1 MHLTPDELID
11 VAEGTRRESS
21 LPHLA
26 SCGVCRRQVADLR
39 AVLST
44 VASIQVP
51 EPSPL
56 FWEHFSVRVRDAIAA
71 DPAGSGWRWVWTR
84 FRTPLVLAAAP
95 AVVVLFVLGARVIA
109 PRLLPSHD
117 ATASL
122 ASSVPAAA
130 QGTARDTLASD
141 DPSFLL
147 VADLAGPIDLDTAEE
162 AGLADQ
168 SSAEHAVAHLSQ
180 GELKELH
187 RLLKRELGNSTN

>member
-26 SCGVCRRQVADLR
+26 TCGVCRRQVADLR
-39 AVLST
+39 AVLSS
-44 VASIQVP
+44 VAPIDVP

-56 FWEHFSVRVRDAIAA
+56 FWQQFSIRVRDAIAA

-95 AVVVLFVLGARVIA
+95 AVLVLCVLAARVIA
-109 PRLLPSHD
+109 PRLMPSHA

-122 ASSVPAAA
+122 ASGVPAAG
-130 QGTARDTLASD
+130 QGAARDTLVVD
-141 DPSFLL
+141 DPSFEL
-147 VADLAGPIDLDTAEE
+147 VADLTGPIDLDAAKE
-162 AGLADQ
+162 AGLAEQ
-168 SSAEHAVAHLSQ
+168 GSAEHAVTHLSQ
-180 GELKELH
+180 GELQELH
-187 RLLKRELGNSTN
+187 RLLKQELGNATN

>member
-26 SCGVCRRQVADLR
+26 SCGICRRQVADLR

-56 FWEHFSVRVRDAIAA
+56 FWEHFSIRVRDAIAA

-84 FRTPLVLAAAP
+84 FRTPLVLAATP
-95 AVVVLFVLGARVIA
+95 AVLVLCVLGARVIA
-109 PRLLPSHD
+109 PRLLPSPD

-122 ASSVPAAA
+122 ASSVPAAG

-141 DPSFLL
+141 DPTFLL

>member
-95 AVVVLFVLGARVIA
+95 AVLVLCVLGARVIA
-109 PRLLPSHD
+109 PRLLPSPD

-122 ASSVPAAA
+122 ASSVPAAG

-168 SSAEHAVAHLSQ
+168 GSAEHAVTHLSQ

-187 RLLKRELGNSTN
+187 RLLKQELGNSTN

>member
-84 FRTPLVLAAAP
+84 FRTRLVLAAAP
-95 AVVVLFVLGARVIA
+95 AVLVLCVLGARVIA
-109 PRLLPSHD
+109 PRLLPSPD

-122 ASSVPAAA
+122 ASSVPAAG